1 MVSLKV
7 VLTLAMLQFL
17 AAAAPIA
24 EPQGGFTLVPVV
36 GGGSGM
42 LNTPTN
48 GPASIY
54 TELQGLPLEAE
65 SEMEFEG

>member
-1 MVSLKV
+1 MLSLKV
-7 VLTLAMLQFL
+7 VLTLAVLQFL

-36 GGGSGM
+36 GGGSGI

-54 TELQGLPLEAE
+54 TELQNIPLDVE
-65 SEMEFEG
+65 SEIEFEG